1 MKGTFTT
8 PAFFLLSL
16 LVLILTPTTVHA
28 GSYTLTTPTSATRW
42 TAGQSGAITLLST
55 DKAGA
60 STKPTDRLLTITLRL
75 GKGGIFGGSTQV
87 AVIRD
92 GIQLLVPFKGT
103 ENQVKLEV
111 NDWVVPA
118 GTAAGDKYFVQM
130 VRRKDG
136 FFDIPDK
143 VEGAF
148 FQIVAA
154 PVTPPVTPPPAN
166 TTTLPTLPT
175 PTLNTTTIP
184 IPTPTP
190 TTPPPTTPTLPPG
203 QTCADIQA
211 QCAAKNLTF
220 IDTNSTSICQC
231 GPLLIMPV
239 IIGSGASAVG
249 GSLMMTVMGLGLSV
263 LISSSLL

>member
-8 PAFFLLSL
+8 PVLFLLSL
-16 LVLILTPTTVHA
+16 LVLILAPTVHA
-28 GSYTLTTPTSATRW
+28 GPYTLTTPTSATRW
-42 TAGQSGAITLLST
+42 TAGQPGSITLLST

-75 GKGGIFGGSTQV
+75 GKGGIFGGSNQV

-111 NDWVVPA
+111 SDWMVPA

-143 VEGAF
+143 VESAF

-154 PVTPPVTPPPAN
+154 PITPPVTPPP
-166 TTTLPTLPT
+166 
-175 PTLNTTTIP
+175 
-184 IPTPTP
+184 
-190 TTPPPTTPTLPPG
+190 G
-203 QTCADIQA
+203 M
-211 QCAAKNLTF
+211 F
-220 IDTNSTSICQC
+220 
-231 GPLLIMPV
+231 
-239 IIGSGASAVG
+239 
-249 GSLMMTVMGLGLSV
+249 SLF
-263 LISSSLL
+263 

>member
-1 MKGTFTT
+1 MKGTFMT
-8 PAFFLLSL
+8 PGLFLLSL
-16 LVLILTPTTVHA
+16 LVLIITPTTVHA
-28 GSYTLTTPTSATRW
+28 GPYTLTTPTSATRW
-42 TAGQSGAITLLST
+42 TAGQPGSVTLLST

-60 STKPTDRLLTITLRL
+60 STQSTDRLLTITLRL

-111 NDWVVPA
+111 SDWIVPA

-143 VEGAF
+143 VESAF

-166 TTTLPTLPT
+166 TTLPTLPT

-184 IPTPTP
+184 IPIP
-190 TTPPPTTPTLPPG
+190 TTTTPLLTTPTLPPG

-211 QCAAKNLTF
+211 QCTAKNLTF
-220 IDTNSTSICQC
+220 IDTNSTAICQC
-231 GPLLIMPV
+231 GALLIMPV
-239 IIGSGASAVG
+239 IVGNGASAVS
-249 GSLMMTVMGLGLSV
+249 GSLIMAIVGLGLSV
-263 LISSSLL
+263 LMSSTLL

>member
-8 PAFFLLSL
+8 PALFLLSL
-16 LVLILTPTTVHA
+16 LVLIITPTAVHA
-28 GSYTLTTPTSATRW
+28 GPYTLTTPTSATRW
-42 TAGQSGAITLLST
+42 TAGQPGSVTLLST

-60 STKPTDRLLTITLRL
+60 STQSTDRLLTITLRV
-75 GKGGIFGGSTQV
+75 GKGGLLGGSTQV

-103 ENQVKLEV
+103 EKQVKLDV
-111 NDWVVPA
+111 SDWMVPA

-143 VEGAF
+143 VESAF

-154 PVTPPVTPPPAN
+154 PVTPPPVTPPPAN
-166 TTTLPTLPT
+166 TTVPTLPT
-175 PTLNTTTIP
+175 PTLNTTTVL

-190 TTPPPTTPTLPPG
+190 TTPIPTTPTLPPG

-220 IDTNSTSICQC
+220 TDTNSTAICQC
-231 GPLLIMPV
+231 GALLIMPV
-239 IIGSGASAVG
+239 IIGNGASAFG
-249 GSLMMTVMGLGLSV
+249 GSLIMAIMGLGLSV
-263 LISSSLL
+263 LMSSTLL

>member
-1 MKGTFTT
+1 MKGTFTI
-8 PAFFLLSL
+8 PGLFLLSL
-16 LVLILTPTTVHA
+16 LVLVLTPSTAHA
-28 GSYTLTTPTSATRW
+28 GPYTLTTPTSATRW
-42 TAGQSGAITLLST
+42 TPGQPGAITLLST
-55 DKAGA
+55 DKAKA

-92 GIQLLVPFKGT
+92 GVQLLVPFKGT
-103 ENQVKLEV
+103 ENQVKLDV
-111 NDWVVPA
+111 TNWVVPP

-130 VRRKDG
+130 VRTKEG

-143 VEGAF
+143 VESAF

-166 TTTLPTLPT
+166 TTGPTLPT
-175 PTLNTTTIP
+175 PTLNTTTTIP
-184 IPTPTP
+184 LPTP
-190 TTPPPTTPTLPPG
+190 TTTTPPTTPTLPPG

-220 IDTNSTSICQC
+220 IDTNSTAICQC

-239 IIGSGASAVG
+239 IIDNGASAIG
-249 GSLMMTVMGLGLSV
+249 GGLMVAIVGLGLSV
-263 LISSSLL
+263 LMSSTLL

>member
-8 PAFFLLSL
+8 PVLFLLSL
-16 LVLILTPTTVHA
+16 LVLILAPTVHA
-28 GSYTLTTPTSATRW
+28 GPYTLTTPTSATRW
-42 TAGQSGAITLLST
+42 TAGQPGSITLLST

-75 GKGGIFGGSTQV
+75 GKGGIFGGSNQV

-111 NDWVVPA
+111 SDWMVPA

-143 VEGAF
+143 VESAF

-154 PVTPPVTPPPAN
+154 PITPPVTPPPAN
-166 TTTLPTLPT
+166 TTVPTLPS

-184 IPTPTP
+184 LPTPTP

-220 IDTNSTSICQC
+220 IDTNSTAICQC

-239 IIGSGASAVG
+239 IVGNSASAVG
-249 GSLMMTVMGLGLSV
+249 SSLMMAVVGLGLSV
-263 LISSSLL
+263 LMSSSLL